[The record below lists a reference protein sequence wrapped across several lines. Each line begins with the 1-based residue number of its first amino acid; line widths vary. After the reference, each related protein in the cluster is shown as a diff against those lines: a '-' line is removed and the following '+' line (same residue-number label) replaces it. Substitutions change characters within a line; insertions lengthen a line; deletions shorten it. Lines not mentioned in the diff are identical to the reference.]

1 MKELYNKH
9 KYSILKPKYMNS
21 TDAQTSTSPAIV
33 GNNVLPA
40 VLFDVN
46 ERYYFKTRGQE
57 PDVECTERCMFKDN
71 GICIGSA
78 ACQECEHHFENNVDE
93 WGCISWIKCRKINEA
108 VSKNGR

>member
-1 MKELYNKH
+1 MENK
-9 KYSILKPKYMNS
+9 
-21 TDAQTSTSPAIV
+21 TSTIHEN
-33 GNNVLPA
+33 GNDANRLLPA
-40 VLFDVN
+40 VLLDMN

-57 PDVECTERCMFKDN
+57 PNVECTQRCMFRDN

-78 ACQECEHHFENNVDE
+78 ACQECEHHFENNIDE